1 MFWPTVCIPLG
12 RVDTKQMDVPHCIVQ
27 RLTPGF
33 PRCFASVMWVCAQRD
48 SSHISLSI
56 TDKHP
61 RWKRKQI
68 CGNHFIIS
76 PRVPLRATLT
86 VFHNRLWQRICT
98 TFSGESKDD
107 ELTKNRVKYIHAAAK
122 YHVSLFTAGFVLLTT
137 TKTNIFVT

>member
-1 MFWPTVCIPLG
+1 MFWPTVYIPLG

-107 ELTKNRVKYIHAAAK
+107 ELRTELNTSTLQLNIMSLLFR
-122 YHVSLFTAGFVLLTT
+122 LFTELVCLRQGLYC
-137 TKTNIFVT
+137 